1 MQNSEK
7 YLVSRLARGL
17 KVENRCNVQKP
28 SLRSRQAPV
37 PLRKLGSRDIRA
49 SDTQADNLAGQQA
62 QPKPPGKHTLQPA
75 LNASKERSRRRVVDR
90 WARHGS
96 VLWVRQRG
104 DVDHVVVVLRA
115 PRLAVVGVLR
125 RRVVVHGA
133 GDEGADERSLLRLRR
148 R

>member
-7 YLVSRLARGL
+7 YLWPHLARES
-17 KVENRCNVQKP
+17 KVEYKSNAQEP
-28 SLRSRQAPV
+28 SLCSRQAPV
-37 PLRKLGSRDIRA
+37 PLRKLRGRDVRA

-62 QPKPPGKHTLQPA
+62 QPEPPREHTLQTA
-75 LNASKERSRRRVVDR
+75 LNTVKERSRRRVLDR
-90 WARHGS
+90 RAQHRS
-96 VLWVRQRG
+96 VLRVRQRS